1 METEGKRASQETDL
15 RGKRVLITGGLGMIG
30 STIAIKLVQL
40 GADVTV
46 VDACI
51 EPYGA
56 NLFNLEPVKD
66 SVRVNINDIRDRE
79 AMKCLVRDRD
89 IVFNLAGQVSHNDSM
104 DDPHLDADIN
114 YIGHLSVLECVR
126 RHNPDA
132 VVLHAGSRL
141 QYGRIES
148 NPVAEDHPLRPRTP
162 YALNKTAAE
171 CMYRFFHE
179 IHGLRTVMLRI
190 ANPYGPRSQMKHSKY
205 SMVNWFV
212 RLAMDGETI
221 RVFGDGSQMR
231 DYVYV
236 DDVAD
241 AFIRA
246 AAGGRCVGQV
256 LNIGSGQATRFR
268 DMVEAVVETVGQGG
282 IEHVPWPADYVN
294 VETGDYV
301 ADTSKLARAT
311 GWRPTVGLP
320 EGIARTVDYYREHRG
335 RYW

>member
-1 METEGKRASQETDL
+1 MATEERQTSLADEL
-15 RGKRVLITGGLGMIG
+15 RGKRVLVTGGLGMIG
-30 STIAIKLVQL
+30 STIAIKLVEC

-56 NLFNLEPVKD
+56 NLFNLEPVRA

-79 AMKCLVRDRD
+79 AMKCLVRDQD

-126 RHNPDA
+126 RCNPDA

-141 QYGRIES
+141 QYGRIQS
-148 NPVAEDHPLRPRTP
+148 TPVSEDHPLRPRTP

-171 CMYRFFHE
+171 SLYRFFYE
-179 IHGLRTVMLRI
+179 IHGVRTVMLRI

-212 RLAMDGETI
+212 RQAMEGETI
-221 RVFGDGSQMR
+221 TVFGDGRQIR
-231 DYVYV
+231 DYILV
-236 DDVAD
+236 DDVAE
-241 AFIRA
+241 AFIR
-246 AAGGRCVGQV
+246 GSVTPSCFGEVFNV
-256 LNIGSGQATRFR
+256 GSGEGTPF
-268 DMVEAVVETVGQGG
+268 VEMAGAVVETVGRGR

-301 ADTSKLARAT
+301 ADTGKLNRAT
-311 GWRPTVGLP
+311 GWQAAVGLRD
-320 EGIARTVDYYREHRG
+320 GIARTVEYYRQHRNE
-335 RYW
+335 YW